1 LLCGFET
8 NLYIE
13 TEENTLLLNLFPSH
27 ILFIIKSNFKYHTN
41 QISIMAQKIARGQVT
56 IIDQN
61 DAVSIQA
68 FISSNLALTQIY
80 NKDNDSYTPNWT
92 SGTGLILT
100 PSLFAGGSVD
110 KITSVGNAAS
120 LTPGVK
126 TGSVKWYKNNTLIT
140 SGQDGCT
147 IGASSAK
154 YALTIKTNH
163 MTLTAPQ
170 VQYKIEG
177 IYIDANGL
185 EIPFWATIQFTQH
198 QSAGATIAAI
208 AYAPDGVIFKN
219 DEVKTLRAHCDLWR
233 GATIDTTNVTYCWG
247 IKNNGV
253 FAPTTVKTTAN
264 QGATSIVLN
273 SVANMEPGT
282 QIQIGSAKY
291 TIQTVTANTLT
302 VILTSGLTANVT
314 TGSQVTSP
322 FYNSMLGSGW
332 SCLTSTNQMGVTA
345 GWTTNEI
352 TISAD
357 AVLNF
362 ETFKCAIKDTDVS
375 SGNASANK
383 VVCDI
388 ISFSDMS
395 DPIQVFLESAK
406 GFTIK
411 NNSND
416 VDVKAILYRN
426 GAEIDAEGT
435 VYTYSW
441 KLYNNAGS
449 AVLKTYTGKNIVVA
463 KTDVTGKGALICEV
477 SKA

>member
-1 LLCGFET
+1 MLCGFET

>member
-1 LLCGFET
+1 MSCGFET
-8 NLYIE
+8 NQYIE
-13 TEENTLLLNLFPSH
+13 TEENTFLLNLFPSH

-126 TGSVKWYKNNTLIT
+126 AGSVKWYKNNTLIT

-253 FAPTTVKTTAN
+253 FAPTTVKTAAN

-302 VILTSGLTANVT
+302 VTLTSGLTANATV
-314 TGSQVTSP
+314 GSQVTSP

-449 AVLKTYTGKNIVVA
+449 AVLKTYTGKNIVVSKA
-463 KTDVTGKGALICEV
+463 DVTGKGALICEV